1 MSKELWAVVF
11 ICVVVLL
18 LYWIFKAILFV
29 WRRTKRIA
37 RKVLKSEAPSAPP
50 PSYEIS
56 VRDFMRIAYK
66 VGYRHPR
73 TEEVWIN
80 GGQIELKFASQSG
93 FSMNKATI
101 SFVLSGSDFGL
112 YSIQSTNHDSDVP
125 KHIADKIQSEIRK
138 IVGIV

>member
-37 RKVLKSEAPSAPP
+37 RKVLKSEAPSPPP

-101 SFVLSGSDFGL
+101 SFVLSGADFGS